1 VRDVSAVLA
10 DARLSIHHM
19 NTVTSPDGIAEMRVG
34 TRVHDLEE
42 LELSLARIRG
52 LPDVIRAIRV

>member
-1 VRDVSAVLA
+1 
-10 DARLSIHHM
+10 M